1 MVLRKEWTRV
11 KTQFMTPHHST
22 PTVWAFYSNRNE
34 AENLINR
41 ISDFCE
47 GQVWDADESVTFLQ
61 DIDAHR
67 SSWMLVDKKHADD
80 SKLQA
85 LAFNATERYEFFRCL
100 VIGAEAP
107 EKWPETAIH
116 LDKNTLSTSI
126 IDRLRNESHV
136 LRIASSRLRHMRR
149 LQNRQ
154 SS

>member
-1 MVLRKEWTRV
+1 MKWTSV

-22 PTVWAFYSNRNE
+22 PTVWVFYNNRNE

-41 ISDFCE
+41 ISDFSE
-47 GQVWDADESVTFLQ
+47 GHFWDAEESVTFLQ

-85 LAFNATERYEFFRCL
+85 LAFNTSEQYEFFRCL
-100 VIGAEAP
+100 VIGSEAP
-107 EKWPETAIH
+107 DKWPETTIH
-116 LDKNTLSTSI
+116 LHKNSLSTSI

-136 LRIASSRLRHMRR
+136 LRIASSRVRHMRR

>member
-1 MVLRKEWTRV
+1 MVLRKRCTRV

-47 GQVWDADESVTFLQ
+47 GHFWDADESVTFLQ
-61 DIDAHR
+61 DLDAHR

-80 SKLQA
+80 SKIQA
-85 LAFNATERYEFFRCL
+85 LAFRATEQYEFFRCL
-100 VIGAEAP
+100 IIGSETP
-107 EKWPETAIH
+107 DKWPETAIH

-136 LRIASSRLRHMRR
+136 LRIASSRVRHMRR
-149 LQNRQ
+149 LQNR
-154 SS
+154 

>member
-1 MVLRKEWTRV
+1 
-11 KTQFMTPHHST
+11 MTPHHST
-22 PTVWAFYSNRNE
+22 PTVWVFYSNRNE
-34 AENLINR
+34 AENLISR
-41 ISDFCE
+41 ISDFSA
-47 GQVWDADESVTFLQ
+47 GHFWDAEESVTFLQ

-107 EKWPETAIH
+107 GKWPETAIH

-136 LRIASSRLRHMRR
+136 LRIASSRVRHMRR